1 MKSLERSCRGE
12 DWCVVTSP
20 EDDSMSWVSHLTLA
34 ENLLSSFSRGSVSP
48 VHWTLL
54 QCKSNSYVNKISITS
69 FGIKRI
75 FQRIT
80 NLYFFD
86 FKFEN
91 MVPLNLVS
99 IMKFSIL
106 DFRFPC

>member
-34 ENLLSSFSRGSVSP
+34 ENLLSNFSRGSIVS
-48 VHWTLL
+48 V
-54 QCKSNSYVNKISITS
+54 QCMSHSYVNKISITY

-75 FQRIT
+75 FQRIE
-80 NLYFFD
+80 NIYFFD